1 MNGETDLCRLA
12 RKYGTDKGGWH
23 LTPPHDTCHNYTP
36 TYFHLF
42 RDRTDEI
49 KNVLEIGIADGRS
62 LRMWRDFFPN
72 AMVWGID
79 LNPACIFT
87 EHRIACYAADQSSK
101 KDLDRVL
108 GDNAPRFDL
117 IVDDGSHEPAHQIF
131 TARFLLPCLTP
142 TGIYVIEDI
151 EPDCQPELIGVPIV
165 KQLPYR
171 WRPIYTGRGLGR
183 AYCRCGCDGGENLI
197 VIRRV

>member
-42 RDRTDEI
+42 AERAGEI
-49 KNVLEIGIADGRS
+49 GNVLEIGIADGRS

-72 AMVWGID
+72 AMIWGID
-79 LNPACIFT
+79 SNPACIFT
-87 EHRIACYAADQSSK
+87 ERRIACYVADQSSK

-108 GDNAPRFDL
+108 GDNPPRFDL
-117 IVDDGSHEPAHQIF
+117 IVDDGSHEPAHQVF
-131 TARFLLPCLTP
+131 TARFLLPYLTP

-151 EPDCQPELIGVPIV
+151 EPDCKPGLIGVPIV

-183 AYCRCGCDGGENLI
+183 AYCRCGCDGGENLV
-197 VIRRV
+197 VIRHV